1 MDVER
6 MDGKLALVT
15 GEGSGIGRETALL
28 CARRGASLALCD
40 VNEAGLAATEREA
53 RR

>member
-15 GEGSGIGRETALL
+15 GAGSAIGRETALL
-28 CARRGASLALCD
+28 CAP
-40 VNEAGLAATEREA
+40 
-53 RR
+53 